1 MRIFVALALA
11 AVVVA
16 PALAEEER
24 LERAEYWAIFP
35 AMSEVKDFFRA
46 MHEAKLAPT
55 RLAARLW
62 QCNVAASHKL
72 GGRKGVELL
81 FRKIE
86 DEAAEA
92 MDSYAAEVAALVL
105 DVPRNAS
112 NVEAMKAAIVRVN
125 VKVISE
131 VRHPP
136 TIVWAK

>member
-24 LERAEYWAIFP
+24 LERAEYWAFFQ
-35 AMSEVKDFFRA
+35 AMYEVKDFFRA

-62 QCNVAASHKL
+62 QCNVAASKKL
-72 GGRKGVELL
+72 GERKGIELL

-92 MDSYAAEVAALVL
+92 MDSCAAEVAALVL
-105 DVPRNAS
+105 DVPWNAS
-112 NVEAMKAAIVRVN
+112 NVDAMKGTIMLAN
-125 VKVISE
+125 V
-131 VRHPP
+131 
-136 TIVWAK
+136 